1 MPPGEEGE
9 ESGDAVSSGREV
21 SEERALSVVRSVE
34 NDRARESTVGSA
46 GMTDDQKPDD
56 VAEEGDQID
65 YDPDD
70 EVDIEINRTAWLFR
84 EFITLPTKE

>member
-1 MPPGEEGE
+1 MPCRLEGRCLRR
-9 ESGDAVSSGREV
+9 GRC
-21 SEERALSVVRSVE
+21 LLCGSVE